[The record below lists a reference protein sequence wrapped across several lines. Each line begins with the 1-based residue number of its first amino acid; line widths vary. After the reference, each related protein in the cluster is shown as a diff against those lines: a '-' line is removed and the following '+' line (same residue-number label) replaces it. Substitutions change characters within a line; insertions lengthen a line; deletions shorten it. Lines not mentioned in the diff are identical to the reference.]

1 MKKGFR
7 FTLSAKIIVMFMVV
21 IVIMLIPMLWLM
33 TYSNK
38 YINRYNQVLS
48 NVSKIDYIKMTTE
61 VQPQRIIN
69 DCLINKNISNSGEG
83 EKIALMLQYISDI
96 KYDIGS
102 DEAYAQNLEQ
112 ATVVENLLYNYLQNY
127 REGIGLCG
135 DGFSLAGD
143 SNFYTMNEISLYISN
158 NCSILLNLEMERTAD
173 LEQEIAK
180 AYSRMRMHV
189 LMMLLCVILV
199 AIGLVFILQRGVA
212 KPIRLLCEKL
222 AVIADKDLTDAVI
235 AVHSKDEVGD
245 LAHVFNSMSSNLK
258 DVLEKAF
265 SVSNEIE
272 RSFEEVT
279 HNVED
284 TASGSENIS
293 RSVKDMLEKIE
304 RQNEESR
311 LVMANI
317 GDISEISDQIHDNAE
332 NIRYSAH
339 ESIEGADHGRQM
351 LQDYTTQLAEVNHT
365 MKEIT
370 QMVESMESS
379 TEQMNDIVNKI
390 TEISDETNLL
400 SFNAS
405 IEAARA
411 GEAGRGFAVVAEQI
425 QKLAD
430 NSKKSAAEIGLI
442 IANVQERTMGMA
454 EKMQQGLAQLEQGNV
469 VAEDTRKSFGDIEES
484 IHEMDIRCQEIVKNV
499 NHLSKVVSG
508 TSQNMQSI
516 DSVMQDNS
524 NATKGIADTV
534 NTETRNLEELTA
546 TMTSLL
552 DITTGLRE
560 MLVQFKL

>member
-7 FTLSAKIIVMFMVV
+7 FTLSAKIIAMFTAV

-61 VQPQRIIN
+61 TQPQRIIN
-69 DCLINKNISNSGEG
+69 DCLINKNISSSGEG

-96 KYDIGS
+96 KYEIGS

-173 LEQEIAK
+173 LEQEIEE
-180 AYSRMRMHV
+180 AYGRMIVNV
-189 LMMLLCVILV
+189 LMMLFCVILV
-199 AIGLVFILQRGVA
+199 AIGLVFVLQRGIA
-212 KPIRLLCEKL
+212 KPIQLLCQKL

-235 AVHSKDEVGD
+235 SVHSKDEVGD

-293 RSVKDMLEKIE
+293 RSVKDMLVKIE

-332 NIRYSAH
+332 NIRQSAR
-339 ESIEGADHGRQM
+339 ESIEGADRGSRM
-351 LQDYTTQLAEVNHT
+351 LQDYATQLAEVNHT
-365 MKEIT
+365 MEEIT
-370 QMVESMESS
+370 QMVEAMESS

-400 SFNAS
+400 SLNAS

-430 NSKKSAAEIGLI
+430 NSKKSAGEIGMI
-442 IANVQERTMGMA
+442 IMNVQERTIGMV

-469 VAEDTRKSFGDIEES
+469 VAEDTRRSFGDIEES
-484 IHEMDIRCQEIVKNV
+484 IQKMDIRSQEIVNNV
-499 NHLSKVVSG
+499 NHLTEVVSG

-534 NTETRNLEELTA
+534 NTETKNLEELTA